1 MIHFLR
7 SNILKK
13 ISSKISCAR
22 ATQKYP
28 CHPCAPWIK
37 NPCPPCPPW
46 IIQSVLRG
54 LFRVPSVDYSEC
66 EISDDSGRLQL
77 YSHLLLELLGLLA
90 SNLSE
95 VATR

>member
-28 CHPCAPWIK
+28 CPPCA
-37 NPCPPCPPW
+37 PW

-54 LFRVPSVDYSEC
+54 LFRVCSVDYSEC
-66 EISDDSGRLQL
+66 GISDDSGRLQL

>member
-13 ISSKISCAR
+13 ISSKISSV
-22 ATQKYP
+22 ATKK
-28 CHPCAPWIK
+28 IR
-37 NPCPPCPPW
+37 
-46 IIQSVLRG
+46 VLRG

>member
-7 SNILKK
+7 RNILKK
-13 ISSKISCAR
+13 ISSKISSV
-22 ATQKYP
+22 ATKK
-28 CHPCAPWIK
+28 IR
-37 NPCPPCPPW
+37 
-46 IIQSVLRG
+46 VLRG
-54 LFRVPSVDYSEC
+54 LFRVCSVDLFRVPSVDYSEC

>member
-13 ISSKISCAR
+13 ISSKISSV
-22 ATQKYP
+22 ATKK
-28 CHPCAPWIK
+28 IR
-37 NPCPPCPPW
+37 
-46 IIQSVLRG
+46 VLRG
-54 LFRVPSVDYSEC
+54 LFRVCSVDYSEC
-66 EISDDSGRLQL
+66 GISDDSGRLQL

>member
-13 ISSKISCAR
+13 ISSKISSV
-22 ATQKYP
+22 ATK
-28 CHPCAPWIK
+28 K
-37 NPCPPCPPW
+37 NVCSVDKISVSSVCSVDYSECPPW
-46 IIQSVLRG
+46 IIQSVA
-54 LFRVPSVDYSEC
+54 F
-66 EISDDSGRLQL
+66 SDDSGRLQL

>member
-13 ISSKISCAR
+13 ISSKISSV
-22 ATQKYP
+22 ATKKNVCSVDKKSVSSVCSVDYSE
-28 CHPCAPWIK
+28 CAPWIYSE
-37 NPCPPCPPW
+37 CPPW
-46 IIQSVLRG
+46 IIQSVA
-54 LFRVPSVDYSEC
+54 F
-66 EISDDSGRLQL
+66 SDDSGRLQL

>member
-13 ISSKISCAR
+13 ISSKISSV
-22 ATQKYP
+22 ATK
-28 CHPCAPWIK
+28 K
-37 NPCPPCPPW
+37 NVC
-46 IIQSVLRG
+46 
-54 LFRVPSVDYSEC
+54 SVDYSEC

>member
-13 ISSKISCAR
+13 ISSKISSV
-22 ATQKYP
+22 ATKK
-28 CHPCAPWIK
+28 ILS
-37 NPCPPCPPW
+37 
-46 IIQSVLRG
+46 SVDKKSVSS
-54 LFRVPSVDYSEC
+54 VPSVDYSEC

-77 YSHLLLELLGLLA
+77 YSHLFLELFGLLA

>member
-28 CHPCAPWIK
+28 CHPCA
-37 NPCPPCPPW
+37 PW

>member
-13 ISSKISCAR
+13 ISSKISSV
-22 ATQKYP
+22 ATK
-28 CHPCAPWIK
+28 K
-37 NPCPPCPPW
+37 NVC
-46 IIQSVLRG
+46 SVDKKSVSSVSSVD

-66 EISDDSGRLQL
+66 GISDDSGRLQL

>member
-28 CHPCAPWIK
+28 CTPCAPWIYSE
-37 NPCPPCPPW
+37 CAPW
-46 IIQSVLRG
+46 IIQSVA
-54 LFRVPSVDYSEC
+54 F
-66 EISDDSGRLQL
+66 SDDSGRLQL

>member
-28 CHPCAPWIK
+28 YK
-37 NPCPPCPPW
+37 FRLNSDDPCPPCAPW

-54 LFRVPSVDYSEC
+54 SFRVPSVDYSEC

>member
-28 CHPCAPWIK
+28 FNIRLNSDDPMIRV
-37 NPCPPCPPW
+37 
-46 IIQSVLRG
+46 IRVLRGFIQSVLRG
-54 LFRVPSVDYSEC
+54 FIQSALRGLFRV
-66 EISDDSGRLQL
+66 
-77 YSHLLLELLGLLA
+77 
-90 SNLSE
+90 
-95 VATR
+95 

>member
-13 ISSKISCAR
+13 ISSKISSV
-22 ATQKYP
+22 ATKKIRVLRGLFRVCSVAYSEY
-28 CHPCAPWIK
+28 
-37 NPCPPCPPW
+37 PPW
-46 IIQSVLRG
+46 IIQSVA
-54 LFRVPSVDYSEC
+54 FSN
-66 EISDDSGRLQL
+66 DSGRLQL